1 MEVTYTPKRIA
12 KILNV
17 STTTLRRYEE
27 QGLIPEVPRTVSNRR
42 CYTSTHLQAFVTI
55 RALLKGHDIPV
66 IYEAMRKIK
75 RGHTVESLWLIN
87 AQQHKIQM
95 EKQRVEEV
103 LTMIKQT
110 DFSGF
115 RDVKVSDAMTIGEVS
130 AIAGV
135 NPSAIRHWEKEGLI
149 RSRRNEENGYRVFTS
164 LELRKI
170 IVISSLRKT
179 VYFIESMKQLLDDL
193 ETQTM
198 ASIER
203 SFQLALKK
211 LNDQLTLQYKGI
223 AELMSYI
230 QKINMCGDTSIIPI
244 HHNAGVN

>member
-1 MEVTYTPKRIA
+1 MEAAYTPQRIA
-12 KILNV
+12 EKLNV

-27 QGLIPEVPRTVSNRR
+27 QGLIPDVPRSASNRR

-66 IYEAMRKIK
+66 VYEALRKIK
-75 RGHTVESLWLIN
+75 NGQIVESLWLIN
-87 AQQHKIQM
+87 AQQHNIQM

-103 LTMIKQT
+103 LTMLKQT
-110 DFSGF
+110 GFSGF
-115 RDVKVSDAMTIGEVS
+115 RNMKVSDAMTIGEVS
-130 AIAGV
+130 AIAGI

-164 LELRKI
+164 HELRKI

-179 VYFIESMKQLLDDL
+179 VYFIENMKQLLDDL

-211 LNDQLTLQYKGI
+211 LNDQLTLQYHGI
-223 AELMSYI
+223 AELMRYI
-230 QKINMCGDTSIIPI
+230 QIMDRCGDTRIT
-244 HHNAGVN
+244 